1 MGDGEVQGAGEFAAG
16 PVQGIQAGTAT
27 GVLAGHL
34 LYDDLGVGEYVKSP
48 SVDRNRV
55 LQGFQQGDVLGDVVV
70 LAADG
75 FGDPHLFAA
84 RLLDDNANAGR
95 SRTAMGPAINISD

>member
-34 LYDDLGVGEYVKSP
+34 LYDDLGVGEHVEST
-48 SVDRNRV
+48 SFDGNRV
-55 LQGFQQGDVLGDVVV
+55 LQGFQQGNVFGDIVVLTADGLGD
-70 LAADG
+70 
-75 FGDPHLFAA
+75 PPLFAA
-84 RLLDDNANAGR
+84 GLFDDDANAGR
-95 SRTAMGPAINISD
+95 SRTTVGPAINISD